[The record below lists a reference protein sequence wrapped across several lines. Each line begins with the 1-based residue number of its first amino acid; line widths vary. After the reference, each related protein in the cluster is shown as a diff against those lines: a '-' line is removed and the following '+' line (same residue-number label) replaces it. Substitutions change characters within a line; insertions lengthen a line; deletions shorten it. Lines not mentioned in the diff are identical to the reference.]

1 MNAAN
6 VMRDI
11 ACIVPSR
18 GTQMRPALPQNCCA
32 LVVLGL
38 CRYVCPL
45 GAVTYCLNLI
55 LIAIGAEDWINK
67 RILTSFVGRIG

>member
-1 MNAAN
+1 MNATN

-11 ACIVPSR
+11 ASIVTVR
-18 GTQMRPALPQNCCA
+18 GTQVRLALPQNCCA
-32 LVVLGL
+32 LAALGV

-55 LIAIGAEDWINK
+55 LIAIETERRDNK
-67 RILTSFVGRIG
+67 RIVASFVGRIR